1 MSDSLWSG
9 RHFRVLNI
17 LDDYNR
23 EMLAMEVDFSLP
35 AQRVIR
41 VLEFLELGPEFISCL
56 LDHWCREKNISWS
69 LSSRA
74 NRCKMAI

>member
-9 RHFRVLNI
+9 KHFRLLNI

-35 AQRVIR
+35 AQRVIH
-41 VLEFLELGPEFISCL
+41 VLEFFELVRGLPKMIRVDNGEAF
-56 LDHWCREKNISWS
+56 KVFTS
-69 LSSRA
+69 LSKS
-74 NRCKMAI
+74 KKI